1 MDREPLGDVT
11 NRKIESPKE
20 KQRRERDVGRKA
32 VNSFKN
38 YIGRLKEKQF
48 SNFKLSVNANIR
60 LIDRW
65 TDQTI
70 HYYSTA
76 NTEDTNQERYQKLT
90 RDYFFGLLRWI
101 IVWKVSAMCFCT
113 AKKDL
118 NQEIFRI
125 PKWLK
130 IVPVAEPTF
139 LDKIIKMHKKGS
151 SPEFSAII
159 NLISHKVEKLIFQ
172 YFQGQK
178 LLKTPKYQAGQK

>member
-1 MDREPLGDVT
+1 MDREPLGDIT

-76 NTEDTNQERYQKLT
+76 DTEDTNQERYQKLT
-90 RDYFFGLLRWI
+90 RNYYFGLLR
-101 IVWKVSAMCFCT
+101 KY
-113 AKKDL
+113 
-118 NQEIFRI
+118 
-125 PKWLK
+125 
-130 IVPVAEPTF
+130 
-139 LDKIIKMHKKGS
+139 S
-151 SPEFSAII
+151 SR
-159 NLISHKVEKLIFQ
+159 SH
-172 YFQGQK
+172 
-178 LLKTPKYQAGQK
+178 

>member
-70 HYYSTA
+70 LASGLC
-76 NTEDTNQERYQKLT
+76 EDQLLEFAT
-90 RDYFFGLLRWI
+90 FF
-101 IVWKVSAMCFCT
+101 
-113 AKKDL
+113 
-118 NQEIFRI
+118 
-125 PKWLK
+125 
-130 IVPVAEPTF
+130 
-139 LDKIIKMHKKGS
+139 
-151 SPEFSAII
+151 
-159 NLISHKVEKLIFQ
+159 LIF
-172 YFQGQK
+172 
-178 LLKTPKYQAGQK
+178 LT